1 MPTRDERKAA
11 AASNL
16 CADARGV
23 FQGHPRNHR
32 RRDHLRRWRG
42 ARFEL
47 PEVEEGAATTTS
59 VTSDFAMKA
68 VHSAKGKTVVVD
80 PCSFMRPGGAYEDG
94 AFGPEQILC
103 SESNL
108 YPVLCGCK
116 THIMPPTAGL
126 RPASFT
132 LTARCTCP
140 R

>member
-16 CADARGV
+16 A
-23 FQGHPRNHR
+23 
-32 RRDHLRRWRG
+32 LMRG
-42 ARFEL
+42 AFSKDTQETVDAAIIYEDGEGRELEL

-59 VTSDFAMKA
+59 VTSDFTVKA

-94 AFGPEQILC
+94 AFVPSRSC
-103 SESNL
+103 
-108 YPVLCGCK
+108 VRKATCTRFCAAAK
-116 THIMPPTAGL
+116 TRIMPPTAGL

-132 LTARCTCP
+132 PIARCICP

>member
-16 CADARGV
+16 A
-23 FQGHPRNHR
+23 
-32 RRDHLRRWRG
+32 LMRG
-42 ARFEL
+42 AFSKDTQETIDAAIIYEDGEGRELEL
-47 PEVEEGAATTTS
+47 PEVEEGATTTTS
-59 VTSDFAMKA
+59 VTSDFTVKA

-80 PCSFMRPGGAYEDG
+80 PCSFMRPGGAYE
-94 AFGPEQILC
+94 ARRAICTRF
-103 SESNL
+103 
-108 YPVLCGCK
+108 YAAAK
-116 THIMPPTAGL
+116 AHIMPPTAGL